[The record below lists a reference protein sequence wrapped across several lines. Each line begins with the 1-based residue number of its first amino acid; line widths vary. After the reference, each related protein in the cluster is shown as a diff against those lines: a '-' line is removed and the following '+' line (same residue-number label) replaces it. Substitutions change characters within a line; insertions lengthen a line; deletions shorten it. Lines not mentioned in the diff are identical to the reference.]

1 MKCMSQK
8 ICNMIHDFFRPTGE
22 SVMEKFAIV
31 EKQNITEEEA
41 RKFLKILEE
50 WEEQYIQFHMIEEI
64 DYW

>member
-8 ICNMIHDFFRPTGE
+8 IYNIIHDFFHPSDE

-41 RKFLKILEE
+41 EELLKILEE
-50 WEEQYIQFHMIEEI
+50 L
-64 DYW
+64 

>member
-8 ICNMIHDFFRPTGE
+8 ICNMIHDFFRPSEE

-41 RKFLKILEE
+41 RKFLKILYE
-50 WEEQYIQFHMIEEI
+50 WKTQN
-64 DYW
+64 